1 MKTLKKGF
9 TLIELLVVIT
19 IIGVLMGI
27 VGPKVFELLLSSGKT
42 KIAASFSSWASQVVQ
57 YKAHYG
63 YYPPF
68 LFEEEEGV
76 AIKIDDDELLNA
88 FFASL
93 KGKSKNSNSGLWETL
108 SEDQLMHNPQSRE
121 FHSFNENE
129 LNDDGKII
137 GFGNLQ
143 MLVDQDGDGAI
154 LLSDEVVDEILS
166 SLSADYS
173 SNQINNI
180 DRDIFSVVN
189 QPIIIF
195 LLSDDKEEVTNVFS
209 WDIDK
214 YFK

>member
-1 MKTLKKGF
+1 MKTARKGF
-9 TLIELLVVIT
+9 TLIELLVVIS
-19 IIGVLMGI
+19 IIGLLLGI
-27 VGPKVFELLLSSGKT
+27 VGPKVFELLFSSNKT
-42 KIAASFSSWASQVVQ
+42 KIAASFSAWASQIVQ

-68 LFEEEEGV
+68 LYEEEEG
-76 AIKIDDDELLNA
+76 ISITIDDEDALNH

-93 KGKSKNSNSGLWETL
+93 KGKSKNSTTGLWEVL
-108 SEDQLMHNPQSRE
+108 SEDQRIHNPQSKE

-129 LNDDGKII
+129 FNDEGKII

-154 LLSDEVVDEILS
+154 QFSDEVVDEILS
-166 SLSADYS
+166 SLSTDYS
-173 SNQINNI
+173 SDQINKL

-189 QPIIIF
+189 QPIVIF
-195 LLSDDKEEVTNVFS
+195 LLNDEKEEVTNVFS